1 MRAMPTFKIFKPTL
15 TGALAVVMALSSVVP
30 GFHAHAVEASGR
42 GEQQGPSS
50 SSASFDSG
58 ISLEIREKLTYEL
71 NRLRETDGIS
81 EVIERLSS
89 LYKKSPAFR
98 GEMGEATPMEMAE
111 VDAVA
116 AKILERHF
124 NRILGEIRKQV
135 ERDHAAEKD
144 QPAFKATLDR
154 VFSGLSSHLFRTRV
168 RNTLR
173 DQLLLAFQ
181 MRASRVSSVPVLVAK
196 DNAKPI
202 DADKARQSDFYA
214 GTIETEWT
222 RVDDLQQDKPS
233 NLRRRNLGAG
243 LIEFGK
249 QSTYFNIPMFFIVLA
264 ELGVQY
270 PHDPLAYERFIDS
283 LKDPAAHVGFAAF
296 MATNHEL
303 SFYLS
308 QIMNGKISRHFIPY
322 IGMSAG
328 MIVSSAINEMWHD
341 KDVHRCAKSFFK
353 DIKSCDAAFE
363 TWVPSNKIAQYT
375 PSLLSLI
382 SSTILSGVV
391 QQGASAGVKSAANG
405 FNARFGGL
413 KMISKTAA
421 RAANLGRIA
430 AGPVSSIGSFFVFLA
445 FDHFINP
452 SVMTWWSRMNTADF
466 DFGKFLRDYTGLG
479 LFERSVRYALFGKI
493 KLPLMTDL
501 TTLKASQ
508 EALINSIGESE
519 KSQWLEPNLKA
530 CFATGSTAEALWMPG
545 KTRDCLLANDL
556 IGVLGRYAETNKK
569 WRQVLLSDTIQAEA
583 SWRQALFRFTVLFVG
598 SYTIY
603 RDVINGIH
611 NERRGTV
618 PPGQEPVDLSL
629 QALGEKLKQA
639 VPVVKPVAERTDDER
654 EALDNL
660 HPKFAEGG
668 FAYTPELLDYMLAQM
683 ACGPQ
688 AEAKPNVLQQMI
700 TGKWLGF
707 GHFKDMPEPTT
718 PVLATPLGS
727 SFTFTPPNITSG
739 DGSICQIKPRI
750 PEELAKK
757 ETAIQ
762 SESWLMDPQMTH
774 KAGWYDD
781 ESGKFYSDL
790 FDYVKTHVRSD
801 LVRTEGIYS
810 GFEDW
815 WDDQIATPTETIW
828 AGFRTQYQKFL
839 KEKFFPQLVKRK
851 LRSGEGCNDSNADI
865 CGDSG
870 VSDKGTRI
878 SLGVFQSMELEIKGY
893 LQVLLPI
900 YLDGF
905 KEVAARERARGAFLA
920 KVKELVA
927 DLREREE
934 RLEDGESFDTA
945 SAQAK
950 VAELMKMMEQSIEA
964 NSTMQDEKKNETRK
978 NYLASVTVEVSKHLD
993 ELLKEREDYR
1003 RMLTVL
1009 DFAEQDLSKT
1019 PAPKKGGMSPMQRTG
1034 SH

>member
-1 MRAMPTFKIFKPTL
+1 MRAMPAFKILKPTL
-15 TGALAVVMALSSVVP
+15 AGLLAVAVALGGVAPGSHASASSATSYNYNDEMALEV
-30 GFHAHAVEASGR
+30 
-42 GEQQGPSS
+42 
-50 SSASFDSG
+50 
-58 ISLEIREKLTYEL
+58 REKLTSEL
-71 NRLRETDGIS
+71 NRLREEEGIS
-81 EVIERLSS
+81 RVIERLEA

-98 GEMGEATPMEMAE
+98 GELGEATPMEIAE

-116 AKILERHF
+116 TKILERHYD
-124 NRILGEIRKQV
+124 RIIGEIRKQV
-135 ERDHAAEKD
+135 ERTHSAEKD
-144 QPAFKATLDR
+144 QASFKASLDH
-154 VFSGLSSHLFRTRV
+154 VISGLSSQLFRTRI
-168 RNTLR
+168 RNALR
-173 DQLLLAFQ
+173 DQLLIAFQ
-181 MRASRVSSVPVLVAK
+181 MRARPASSVPVLVAK
-196 DNAKPI
+196 DSAKSI
-202 DADKARQSDFYA
+202 DGDKARPQDFYA

-264 ELGVQY
+264 ELGYQY

-308 QIMNGKISRHFIPY
+308 QIMKGKISRHFIPY

-328 MIVSSAINEMWHD
+328 MIVSSVINEMWHD

-353 DIKSCDAAFE
+353 DINACDAAFE

-391 QQGASAGVKSAANG
+391 QQGASLGMKRAASG
-405 FNARFGGL
+405 FSARFGGL

-430 AGPVSSIGSFFVFLA
+430 SGPVSSIGSFFVFLA

-452 SVMTWWSRMNTADF
+452 PVMTWWSRMNAADF
-466 DFGKFLRDYTGLG
+466 DFAKFIRDNTGLG
-479 LFERSVRYALFGKI
+479 LLERSARYALFGKV
-493 KLPLMTDL
+493 KLPIMTEL
-501 TTLKASQ
+501 TTVKASH
-508 EALINSIGESE
+508 EALANAIAEAE
-519 KSQWLEPNLKA
+519 KNQWVEPVLKT
-530 CFATGSTAEALWMPG
+530 CFATGSVVEALWMPG

-569 WRQVLLSDTIQAEA
+569 WRQVLLSDAIQAEA
-583 SWRQALFRFTVLFVG
+583 SWRQALFRFTILFAG
-598 SYTIY
+598 SYAVY

-629 QALGEKLKQA
+629 QALGEKLKKA
-639 VPVVKPVAERTDDER
+639 VPVVKPVAERSDDER
-654 EALDNL
+654 EALDHL

-739 DGSICQIKPRI
+739 DGSICQRKPRI

-781 ESGKFYSDL
+781 ESGKFYWDL

-839 KEKFFPQLVKRK
+839 KEKFFPQLVKRE
-851 LRSGEGCNDSNADI
+851 LRSGQHCEEGEASLCRED
-865 CGDSG
+865 GDGGISG
-870 VSDKGTRI
+870 KDTRI
-878 SLGVFQSMELEIKGY
+878 SLGVYQSMELEIKGY

-905 KEVAARERARGAFLA
+905 KEGAARERARGAFLA
-920 KVKELVA
+920 KTKEIVA
-927 DLREREE
+927 ELRAREDL
-934 RLEDGESFDTA
+934 LDGTESFDTS
-945 SAQAK
+945 SAQVK
-950 VAELMKMMEQSIEA
+950 VMELIQMMEQSLET
-964 NSTMQDEKKNETRK
+964 NSALQDAKKNEARK
-978 NYLASVTVEVSKHLD
+978 GYLASVTVEVSKHLD
-993 ELLKEREDYR
+993 ELLKERQDYR

-1009 DFAEQDLSKT
+1009 DFAEQDLTKT
-1019 PAPKKGGMSPMQRTG
+1019 PSPKKGGMSPMQRTG
-1034 SH
+1034 AP